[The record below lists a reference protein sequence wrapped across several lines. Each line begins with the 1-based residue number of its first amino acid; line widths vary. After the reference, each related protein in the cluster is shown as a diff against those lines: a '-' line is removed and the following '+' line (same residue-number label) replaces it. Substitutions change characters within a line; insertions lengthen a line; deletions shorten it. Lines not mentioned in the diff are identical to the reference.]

1 MSIDS
6 QMLPWHEPYWHQLA
20 AYLQQKRIPQ
30 ALIVNG
36 PRGLGKHQL
45 VNQFAYSLL
54 CNQPLANGIHCGQC
68 SSCLLVKAQTHPDLL
83 YLEPEEAGKAITIGQ
98 IRELI
103 PTLSLKPQYQS
114 YRVLIINPADSMNRA
129 AANAFLKF
137 LEEPTERTIILLI
150 TERLSQLPATIASR
164 CQKMTLKKPEPDAA
178 RLWLAAQGIEQN
190 KSALLLSLALGSPLL
205 ASAYAEDGT
214 IEQRQNC
221 LTQWLK
227 VGKHQLLPTVV
238 AEEWSKLPTGKLQ
251 FWMTSWVIDL
261 IKCCFGLPVSALINP
276 DLKVHWQEFKQP
288 LELNQLYSLYDLL
301 LLSRERFE
309 KQLNNQLL
317 LEEILINW
325 SHITRSP

>member
-6 QMLPWHEPYWHQLA
+6 QMLPWHEPYWQHLA

-30 ALIVNG
+30 ALIING
-36 PRGLGKHQL
+36 PPGLGKHLL
-45 VNQFAYSLL
+45 VNQFASSLL

-68 SSCLLVKAQTHPDLL
+68 SPCLLVKAQTHPDLL
-83 YLEPEEAGKAITIGQ
+83 YLKPDEPGKAIAIGQ

-103 PTLSLKPQYQS
+103 PTLSLKPQYQG

-164 CQKMTLKKPEPDAA
+164 CQKMTLSKPEPEAA
-178 RLWLAAQGIEQN
+178 RLWLTSQGIDQN

-205 ASAYAEDGT
+205 ARVYAEDGT
-214 IEQRQNC
+214 IEQRENC

-227 VGKHQLLPTVV
+227 IGKHQLLPTVV

-251 FWMTSWVIDL
+251 FWMTSWVIDW